1 MNHDNNNADINNE
14 GKRQRRLQPRY
25 ARRQLEQQR
34 QEPSLC
40 QSQQRQALQSQQQR
54 WLPPLPA
61 QFFAGC
67 KTVKT
72 FFPVH

>member
-1 MNHDNNNADINNE
+1 MNNIDIKTR
-14 GKRQRRLQPRY
+14 GKGQRRHQPRV

-34 QEPSLC
+34 LEPALL

-67 KTVKT
+67 KPAKAVL
-72 FFPVH
+72 PVY